1 MATDMRAEVRKH
13 YAQTARGAGAGC
25 GPCCGSK
32 GKSSQ
37 SERVGYDGSQLAS
50 IPVEAD
56 LGLGCGNP
64 TALGELRPGETVVD
78 LGSGGGIDCFL
89 ASRKVG
95 PEGKV
100 IGVDMTPEMLDR
112 ARTASRKGGYANVE
126 FRLGEIESLPVAD
139 ASADVVISNC
149 VINLS
154 TEKARVFQ
162 EAYRILRP
170 GGRAMISDIM
180 LLENLPEKL
189 KTNAALF
196 AGCVSGAILK
206 EEYLS
211 MMEKAGFTEIT
222 VKRQK
227 ESSDMVGPEDEADF
241 LAQAPDMSAEELRK
255 IGKAVVS
262 VQLTAQKA
270 R

>member
-1 MATDMRAEVRKH
+1 
-13 YAQTARGAGAGC
+13 
-25 GPCCGSK
+25 
-32 GKSSQ
+32 
-37 SERVGYDGSQLAS
+37 
-50 IPVEAD
+50 
-56 LGLGCGNP
+56 
-64 TALGELRPGETVVD
+64 
-78 LGSGGGIDCFL
+78 
-89 ASRKVG
+89 
-95 PEGKV
+95 
-100 IGVDMTPEMLDR
+100 
-112 ARTASRKGGYANVE
+112 
-126 FRLGEIESLPVAD
+126 
-139 ASADVVISNC
+139 
-149 VINLS
+149 
-154 TEKARVFQ
+154 
-162 EAYRILRP
+162 
-170 GGRAMISDIM
+170 MISDIM

-222 VKRQK
+222 VERQK